1 MASSDGHAGALAGVK
16 LLSFGAFVAGNT
28 VSMLLADLGADVV
41 KIEPRSRPEFVRDP
55 SYGFETRRYVEP
67 SGVLNNP
74 MNATLTRGCRNLALD
89 MDVPEGR
96 ELFLRLVPGIDV
108 LSENFGIKVMR
119 RWDATYEQL
128 RELNPRLV
136 MLSQSGYG
144 RTGPR
149 ASYLAYASNISNF
162 TGLTTLW
169 ANSGLLSD
177 YATGL
182 HAALGVVAGLR
193 HVARTGQGVY
203 IDTAQIEVMAAL
215 LAPALL
221 EPLVNGRDT
230 GPRGN
235 TVAGSLLSG
244 VYRCLGEDRW
254 VAVELEDLGDWH
266 LLCELLGRADLDAH
280 SDAEAAERRSA
291 LDAELAKWTAALS
304 PHTAARRLQRAGL
317 AAGAVQDGDDI
328 VRDPQLRQR
337 GFPVELA
344 QPDLGVIEYPG
355 SPHRMTKTPGHI
367 DRSGPRLGEHTDE
380 VLRDWLGLEAGELAA
395 LEDAGAIFRAPA
407 S

>member
-1 MASSDGHAGALAGVK
+1 
-16 LLSFGAFVAGNT
+16 
-28 VSMLLADLGADVV
+28 
-41 KIEPRSRPEFVRDP
+41 VRDP
-55 SYGFETRRYVEP
+55 SYGFETRRYIEP

-74 MNATLTRGCRNLALD
+74 MNATLTRGCRGLALD
-89 MDVPEGR
+89 MEVPEGR
-96 ELFLRLVPGIDV
+96 ALFRRLVPLADV
-108 LSENFGIKVMR
+108 VSENFGIKVMR
-119 RWDATYEQL
+119 RWDASYEHL

-136 MLSQSGYG
+136 MVSQSGYG
-144 RTGPR
+144 RTGTR

-177 YATGL
+177 YTTGL
-182 HAALGVVAGLR
+182 HASLAAVAGLR
-193 HVARTGQGVY
+193 HSARTGRGVY

-221 EPLVNGRDT
+221 DPLVNGRDA

-235 TVAGSLLSG
+235 DVPGSLLSG
-244 VYRCLGEDRW
+244 AFRCLGEDRW
-254 VAVELEDLGDWH
+254 VAVELEDLDDWH
-266 LLCELLGRADLDAH
+266 ALCGVLGRVDLDAT
-280 SDAEAAERRSA
+280 SEAEASERRNA
-291 LDAELAKWTAALS
+291 LEAGLATWTAGLS

-337 GFPVELA
+337 GFPVELP

-355 SPHRMTKTPGHI
+355 SPHRMTKTPGRI
-367 DRSGPRLGEHTDE
+367 ERGGPRLGEHTDE
-380 VLRDWLGLEAGELAA
+380 VLEDWLGLEEHELAA
-395 LEDAGAIFRAPA
+395 LEEAGAIFRAPA
-407 S
+407 SRRE